1 MVTLKYSVTCRKNS
15 VKILRISCKEILFL
29 CQSFA
34 STLRFYYNDS
44 SCLSQISE
52 GRNWTSSSPHRG
64 FVKSNFKQFVR
75 AAPNTL
81 KGKMLSYPLVIQ
93 SSLIIFVTLNII
105 YHCYM
110 YHVFCKWSCRRAQPH
125 PHPCPTPGTY
135 LGIYGICVFILN
147 QIAWPEHLEP
157 QAKLLESFR
166 FENEDDLWIRDLT

>member
-135 LGIYGICVFILN
+135 LGIYGICAFILN

-157 QAKLLESFR
+157 QPKLLESFR
-166 FENEDDLWIRDLT
+166 FENEDDLRIRDLT